1 MPSLKSD
8 GVLKEQS
15 TINTETST
23 ALNSPKWYNELNLHT
38 TNAKSKISKA
48 LFIEAFSKNSYELSS
63 PKQSNEYFQ
72 QRYTSHSDDDFYDY
86 NYAQKTSCIF
96 HIDGADGRT
105 MMTTNKKKENL
116 LIFPSKPQSQENKST
131 GGCYAFLKMLRS
143 SSRLVLIAV
152 TMALLLENMLLTTV
166 VPVVPGYLYDIRHP
180 DAPFGSLP
188 TSLMSHK
195 TSSHSL
201 QSKDD
206 DGNYSLPSSE
216 ISTLHPD
223 ENKTSPLEVE
233 KRHEELVDET
243 MEMGYLLASKAFVQ
257 FLANPIIGP
266 LTQRIGCNIPMFF
279 GYIILFT
286 SSLMFAFGRTYWTLF
301 MARAIQ
307 GIGSSCCSVCGMA
320 MLAAS
325 YTDDRERGN
334 AMAIALGGL
343 ALGVLIGPSFGGIMY
358 EFCGKSSPFLTLSI
372 LTFIVAIFHFSILQP
387 KVEKAKLE
395 PPTLKA
401 LITDPYIVVTV
412 IALMIAN
419 MAVAVMEPSLPLWMV
434 DTFGSTHWEQ
444 GVVFFPTCL
453 AYIIGTHVFGRLAYK
468 IGRWLTALLGLIVIG
483 VSLITT
489 PIATSAVLLIAPN
502 AGLGIGFAMVE
513 SSMMPQ
519 LSYLVDIRHTA
530 VYGGVYAVGDM
541 AFCIAFII
549 GPVLSGTLI
558 KTVGFKW
565 ALWGVALICFLYAP
579 FLMLLKNPPRR
590 ERKKADVQVA
600 ATSKTTISVHHPPS
614 PIIKDIINV
623 A

>member
-1 MPSLKSD
+1 MVLTSL
-8 GVLKEQS
+8 
-15 TINTETST
+15 
-23 ALNSPKWYNELNLHT
+23 
-38 TNAKSKISKA
+38 
-48 LFIEAFSKNSYELSS
+48 
-63 PKQSNEYFQ
+63 
-72 QRYTSHSDDDFYDY
+72 
-86 NYAQKTSCIF
+86 
-96 HIDGADGRT
+96 
-105 MMTTNKKKENL
+105 
-116 LIFPSKPQSQENKST
+116 
-131 GGCYAFLKMLRS
+131 
-143 SSRLVLIAV
+143 
-152 TMALLLENMLLTTV
+152 
-166 VPVVPGYLYDIRHP
+166 PVVPGYLYDIRHP

-188 TSLMSHK
+188 TSLESHK
-195 TSSHSL
+195 TPSYSL

-206 DGNYSLPSSE
+206 DGNYSLPLSE

-223 ENKTSPLEVE
+223 EIENKTSPLEME
-233 KRHEELVDET
+233 ERHKELVDET

-257 FLANPIIGP
+257 LLANPIIGP

-325 YTDDRERGN
+325 YTDERERGN

-343 ALGVLIGPSFGGIMY
+343 ALGVLIGPSFGGVMY
-358 EFCGKSSPFLTLSI
+358 EFFGKSSPFLTLSI

-387 KVEKAKLE
+387 KVQKAKQE
-395 PPTLKA
+395 APTLKA
-401 LITDPYIVVTV
+401 LITDPYIIVTV

-434 DTFGSTHWEQ
+434 DTFGSSRWEQ
-444 GVVFFPTCL
+444 G
-453 AYIIGTHVFGRLAYK
+453 
-468 IGRWLTALLGLIVIG
+468 
-483 VSLITT
+483 T
-489 PIATSAVLLIAPN
+489 PIATSIVLLIGPN

-541 AFCIAFII
+541 AFCVAFIV

-579 FLMLLKNPPRR
+579 FLTLLKNPPRR

-600 ATSKTTISVHHPPS
+600 AISPTTISADHPPI
-614 PIIKDIINV
+614 PIIKDIRNV